1 MAMTTNALVI
11 ADCNVCNAPVLAAK
25 DVAAKVNM
33 NTREKEA
40 NAAAFEPVER
50 NAVTGVGAPS

>member
-1 MAMTTNALVI
+1 M
-11 ADCNVCNAPVLAAK
+11 ADCKECCGPVLEAN
-25 DVAAKVNM
+25 DVAAKVKI

-40 NAAAFEPVER
+40 NAAALEPVDR